1 VITQR
6 GVAQRRGLG
15 QSMNDK
21 FVNAIREVL
30 ESGSSSSVAGS
41 AFTTVNTHV
50 ELPAAPA
57 GRIRVGPEGSDVFFV
72 RDNRWRGTA
81 TEYVLEE
88 GAEIFRAAGKND
100 DGSIQLRED
109 RSNPRPYSHT
119 GRVGPD
125 GSWSTETVRPL
136 RKVTVHTTARG
147 VLGKSAR
154 PIELHRVARG
164 RDGSTAWTVDATT
177 SYVNDPDHPDQT
189 VRKTSGT
196 IAYADGA
203 TGTFE
208 TLMSFHGDYRSVSRI
223 PGREDS
229 GVKHFTLPDGTKVT
243 ERFNP
248 IPGGGGFMRQRD
260 TVKVT
265 EHADDGGKTTV
276 TTKTETVISGS
287 TSTTVSTESTET
299 SRRFDM
305 DGNATNP
312 KGDSME
318 FNTHTEFKD
327 SQGRVTKV
335 DESVVFGPDHNRTT
349 VTHTEHPDGSTEL
362 DVLNWPLSGESSRR
376 VQTFD
381 KDGNPQK
388 DETTEVQMDQSGSYV
403 PVPGSSSGS
412 TSSDG
417 QTGGNSEKGDSGS
430 SDSSGGSGDG
440 DSPKV
445 VDDEDDGLGVDGDE
459 TESSDDPDGYNDDT
473 APSGMTWDGQDCS
486 LLTFL
491 RDHGSSLFGG
501 EDPYRQC
508 DELGLEALTPL
519 LAEALRANVDR
530 PSSGGGGEGLGDDTP
545 GSESGVTLQLGTDA
559 HSVAD
564 PWGDWGDFSNPKAH
578 RQLLLKVRDH
588 ELKSATTDAG
598 VRTAR
603 LTTLDFAS
611 HQLDLMS
618 FT

>member
-1 VITQR
+1 
-6 GVAQRRGLG
+6 
-15 QSMNDK
+15 MNGK
-21 FVNAIREVL
+21 FVDAVREVL
-30 ESGSSSSVAGS
+30 ESEHANRVTDT
-41 AFTTVNTHV
+41 AFTTVHTHV

-57 GRIRVGPEGSDVFFV
+57 GRIRVDAEGSGVFFV

-81 TEYVLEE
+81 TEYVLEH

-109 RSNPRPYSHT
+109 RSNPRPHSRT
-119 GRVGPD
+119 GRVAAD

-136 RKVTVHTTARG
+136 RKVTVRTTARG
-147 VLGKSAR
+147 VLGQSDR
-154 PIELHRVARG
+154 PIELHRVARA
-164 RDGSTAWTVDATT
+164 RNGSTAWTVDATT
-177 SYVNDPDHPDQT
+177 SYVDDPEHPQQT
-189 VRKTSGT
+189 IRKTSGT

-203 TGTFE
+203 TGDFE
-208 TLMSFHGDYRSVSRI
+208 TLMSFQGDYRSVTRI
-223 PGREDS
+223 PGRDDT
-229 GVKHFTLPDGTKVT
+229 GVKRFTLPDGTKVT

-248 IPGGGGFMRQRD
+248 IPGGGGFIQQRD

-265 EHADDGGKTTV
+265 KHADSGGETTV

-287 TSTTVSTESTET
+287 KSTTVSTESTET

-305 DGNATNP
+305 DSKATNP
-312 KGDSME
+312 DGDSME
-318 FNTHTEFKD
+318 FNSHTETKD

-349 VTHTEHPDGSTEL
+349 VKHTEHPDGSTEL
-362 DVLNWPLSGESSRR
+362 DVLNWPITGEKSRR

-381 KDGNPQK
+381 KDGNPKK
-388 DETTEVQMDQSGSYV
+388 DETTPVEMDQSGSYV
-403 PVPGSSSGS
+403 PVPGSSSE
-412 TSSDG
+412 SSASSEEHKEG
-417 QTGGNSEKGDSGS
+417 EGEQGG
-430 SDSSGGSGDG
+430 SDSPGGGSGGG

-445 VDDEDDGLGVDGDE
+445 VDDDDDGLGTDGDE
-459 TESSDDPDGYNDDT
+459 TESSDDPDGYTDDT
-473 APSGMTWDGQDCS
+473 APSGMSWDGQDCS
-486 LLTFL
+486 LLSFL

-508 DELGLEALTPL
+508 DDLGLEALTPL
-519 LAEALRANVDR
+519 LAEALRASVDR

-545 GSESGVTLQLGTDA
+545 GIDTGATLQLGTDA

-578 RQLLLKVRDH
+578 RQFLLAVRDH
-588 ELKSATTDAG
+588 ELNSHTADAA
-598 VRTAR
+598 VRQAR